1 MRELLC
7 LTLLLGLR
15 SVAGE
20 SIAGRVVTVT
30 TAEVKRQRGG
40 EEMLK

>member
-1 MRELLC
+1 MRELFC

-20 SIAGRVVTVT
+20 SIAGRVLTVT
-30 TAEVKRQRGG
+30 TAEVEREKER